1 MGGGGEA
8 RASICRAAGW
18 PGHACPGLESRRN
31 SRRGSGAAVVRRGGG
46 GADEGGP
53 GVSGATA
60 ERKTRRW
67 LAGLLARSERGV
79 REERAQERG
88 SAGVGPAGPR
98 GERNGLAG
106 AKLLGRGKRKKR
118 SWAGLA
124 WVRFG
129 FEFGVFF
136 SYFLSL
142 FYF

>member
-1 MGGGGEA
+1 MRCA
-8 RASICRAAGW
+8 
-18 PGHACPGLESRRN
+18 
-31 SRRGSGAAVVRRGGG
+31 G
-46 GADEGGP
+46 GA
-53 GVSGATA
+53 
-60 ERKTRRW
+60 
-67 LAGLLARSERGV
+67 
-79 REERAQERG
+79 AQERG
-88 SAGVGPAGPR
+88 SAGAGPAGPR
-98 GERNGLAG
+98 GERNGPAG